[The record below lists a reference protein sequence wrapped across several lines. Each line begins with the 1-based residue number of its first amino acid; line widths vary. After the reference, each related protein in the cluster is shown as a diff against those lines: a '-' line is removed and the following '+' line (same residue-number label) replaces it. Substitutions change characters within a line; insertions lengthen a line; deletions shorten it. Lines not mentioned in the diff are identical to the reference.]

1 MFETWQR
8 SSSSFN
14 LFLCQ
19 ALGLGK
25 ERLMRLICKKFFEFI
40 CVFDLLDLVTV
51 KIVGSG
57 SFIGLLVLKYDFL
70 VKIDCIR
77 L

>member
-1 MFETWQR
+1 MIHIIAF
-8 SSSSFN
+8 
-14 LFLCQ
+14 
-19 ALGLGK
+19 
-25 ERLMRLICKKFFEFI
+25 LIC
-40 CVFDLLDLVTV
+40 VLDLLDLVTV